1 VDDCKYKFVVRME
14 VIIYDSLN
22 GSLIGHVVESDTFKD
37 GVQIEEKKRFLQTVS
52 HQNHLE

>member
-1 VDDCKYKFVVRME
+1 ME